1 MKCTHILKVIC
12 DVTLCKNIKQ
22 IVNYEYSLSNRME
35 FETSQYFGK
44 ESNILLV
51 RISNTIIMEKN

>member
-1 MKCTHILKVIC
+1 M
-12 DVTLCKNIKQ
+12 D
-22 IVNYEYSLSNRME
+22 RME

-51 RISNTIIMEKN
+51 RISNTIIMEKLRLLNCSKLQREWQTASEQTQFIIF